1 MENWGG
7 ENSVETERMG
17 LETGMHWGRMDVQSW
32 GGVKRD
38 LRPEKKLGRMW
49 RDWDDMGE
57 K

>member
-17 LETGMHWGRMDVQSW
+17 LETGMHWGRMEVESW